1 MSNWKIIESEYVV
14 KRPWL
19 TARRDK
25 VELSDGRI
33 IPEYYVLEYPDWVNV
48 IAHTKDGRFVME
60 RQYRHAAGVTA
71 FELPCGVVERGE
83 TPLDAARRELLEE
96 TGYGGGVWR
105 KLMTISANPGTMTNW
120 THCFVA
126 EGVEKL
132 AEPNL
137 DATEELTVHLL
148 GQAEV
153 KRLLSEGGIV
163 QSLMVAPLWRYFSE
177 ADSVFG
183 STLSTSPVPK
193 SGGISD
199 RGGFVV

>member
-105 KLMTISANPGTMTNW
+105 KQMTISANPGTMTNW

-137 DATEELTVHLL
+137 DATEELSVHLL

-153 KRLLSEGGIV
+153 KRLLSEDGIV

-177 ADSVFG
+177 ADSAVVEA
-183 STLSTSPVPK
+183 LPTSFRE
-193 SGGISD
+193 G
-199 RGGFVV
+199 